1 MTSYYKVRS
10 LIGCEQ
16 RETFPRQI
24 FSVSTV
30 ALKWQNTTATYR
42 HNMAAIPF
50 ISSKKCIFQ
59 DRYYIKMTFL
69 LRKKH
74 FIIIILTQLT
84 YVVFLQDFYSLP
96 CKLR

>member
-10 LIGCEQ
+10 LGCEQ

-24 FSVSTV
+24 FIVATV

-50 ISSKKCIFQ
+50 ISSKKCIFK
-59 DRYYIKMTFL
+59 DRYYIKKTFL

-74 FIIIILTQLT
+74 FIFIILA
-84 YVVFLQDFYSLP
+84 LQDFYSLP
-96 CKLR
+96 CKPR